1 MAGENVQNN
10 ATHKDVEA
18 ATTHP
23 TEFPSRSLQPG
34 EKYQIEQG
42 VVTIVENFG
51 VGHVAQ
57 VYLVDIN
64 GIQAVLKLQ
73 RSDKAH
79 LARGGQAIQIEASVL
94 EKLNAAEI
102 KPLQEVMSFVDRSR
116 LVQETVAERSI
127 VALLGSGK
135 DSAGKFY
142 QIQELAPPE
151 IQRFPIQSYDDEVR
165 IFRVMLKVAEAMKL
179 AHDNGFSLKD
189 FRASKLDRIRVD
201 WEKPDDVKVIDWN
214 ITGGTLDLEP
224 NPELDRVYFG
234 VHLYNLLLGY
244 NKLDVWDV
252 TGLPQDLTLLL
263 EQWRELSY
271 FSQQILLSLLN
282 KDATQRYRDDT
293 QILSDLKLA
302 ISVADMSHAELMS
315 ACSRF
320 RDAGDTRRTLM
331 VADIGLERASTDEER
346 HFYEQIF
353 EDLGKDAPVRI
364 RDGDM
369 IGNSDEDAASLSM
382 EERKIW
388 ETIYRGLQDPN
399 TAKERALIN
408 FVIGW
413 CSSYSDELYQ
423 RVVGGAVQYSIE
435 LVIAIACQEKKLDR
449 FSVLI
454 RTLVENSKWQDVI
467 SLVMSTQ
474 MQNSSMYEKKALL
487 CVEALN
493 RSQRIAE
500 LQEIRLVLGVNHP
513 KVLEAVSLA
522 LTDLEKTASVQPIE
536 TDVSAQ
542 VDQEDKAKD
551 FVTASDT
558 AGAKTDKPSQDVLVL
573 DSEAEEGKTEFSP
586 IQLPYSFPENI
597 SAGERFI
604 IDGADVEIVSPI
616 GGGAVSLVFLVNID
630 DKQAVLKLP
639 QLGHLFPKQ
648 DEGYARRV
656 IMNRYKGLQV
666 ESEALLRLN
675 SLEEPKLL
683 SATSMV
689 ERLRIADETKNR
701 RHIISLLAYG
711 HDQSGMPF
719 VVQELSPEERV
730 QLLLEGSPAYE
741 FQILT
746 IMRQVAQ
753 AIKLAHQQKLTLSD
767 FGNSKDDRV
776 RVDYSDPDH
785 PHVKIIDWNIT
796 GGLGEFKY
804 TPKRDWVYFGAHLY
818 KMLLPGRWNPLS
830 GVLISKRDDED
841 LDLNLLPQDLSQVED
856 RENQWKQLTWVSK
869 RILRRILSRQS
880 QERDADTIDELFSDI
895 DYLETA
901 SMYFDKP
908 QPAATSVFKAGAKFN
923 LDMEEYERALID
935 ADLGLRVATEPED
948 ILYFLSV
955 VDLVNDPDYSIDELP
970 DEVSAR
976 IKAVKA
982 ANSLVTTELDSG
994 TIISEMP
1001 ETEEGTDALARVAE
1015 DNQSS
1020 PVAIADFDTDKAIVI
1035 QETAM
1040 ATERAQRTLHIA
1052 HVKLLEG
1059 WLNEHR
1065 AKPGG
1070 DQEDI
1075 TPLFTSQEET
1085 ALEALTANIS
1095 NNGRTFETMD
1105 ISVKSE
1111 NGVQTLYAL
1120 IKLGNDA
1127 AERISQQ
1134 VILLKE
1140 VGDHDAHTVL
1150 WLKQEIVRLCVTQLQ
1165 AYRVALKVLENSNL
1179 SSQPKL
1185 QALAADLQSRLAIGE
1200 RNVKEILAEPELVR
1214 EKAVPSPSELIPSQT
1229 TDLIIHPTKGGPKAD
1244 YNDPYNR
1251 FDRIGRSADPG
1262 ISLKDYLKSQKP
1274 KKREN
1279 TLPTEVAPA
1288 SDESSRQRQALYD
1301 SLTAVVAKSPEFKAL
1316 LTESKLQELIKLFE
1330 RLNKHD
1336 TPSASEIRTYYPLL
1350 GQLLG
1355 GLIAVYTSV
1364 DTTLSPHDFSP
1375 SQDPEDVST
1384 SIANLL
1390 NKILELFSE
1399 KNFLVIMKQA
1409 GDGRVAQQGR
1419 LGLSVS
1425 SDDYLSRSWMSAES
1439 QWQSLTEQAGVNID
1453 TFLDLLRQIQS
1464 YISVNDLLPP
1474 LVLKNINPIV

>member
-1 MAGENVQNN
+1 MTRE
-10 ATHKDVEA
+10 
-18 ATTHP
+18 
-23 TEFPSRSLQPG
+23 
-34 EKYQIEQG
+34 
-42 VVTIVENFG
+42 
-51 VGHVAQ
+51 
-57 VYLVDIN
+57 
-64 GIQAVLKLQ
+64 
-73 RSDKAH
+73 
-79 LARGGQAIQIEASVL
+79 QAILDELLPENLVL
-94 EKLNAAEI
+94 SSFQELNAGFEEVTLPFTFPEKIQDGEI
-102 KPLQEVMSFVDRSR
+102 FEIDG
-116 LVQETVAERSI
+116 VQ
-127 VALLGSGK
+127 
-135 DSAGKFY
+135 
-142 QIQELAPPE
+142 
-151 IQRFPIQSYDDEVR
+151 
-165 IFRVMLKVAEAMKL
+165 
-179 AHDNGFSLKD
+179 
-189 FRASKLDRIRVD
+189 
-201 WEKPDDVKVIDWN
+201 VKVTAR
-214 ITGGTLDLEP
+214 TGGSVS
-224 NPELDRVYFG
+224 RVYF
-234 VHLYNLLLGY
+234 
-244 NKLDVWDV
+244 
-252 TGLPQDLTLLL
+252 L
-263 EQWRELSY
+263 E
-271 FSQQILLSLLN
+271 IG
-282 KDATQRYRDDT
+282 DQR
-293 QILSDLKLA
+293 
-302 ISVADMSHAELMS
+302 
-315 ACSRF
+315 
-320 RDAGDTRRTLM
+320 
-331 VADIGLERASTDEER
+331 
-346 HFYEQIF
+346 
-353 EDLGKDAPVRI
+353 
-364 RDGDM
+364 
-369 IGNSDEDAASLSM
+369 
-382 EERKIW
+382 
-388 ETIYRGLQDPN
+388 
-399 TAKERALIN
+399 
-408 FVIGW
+408 
-413 CSSYSDELYQ
+413 
-423 RVVGGAVQYSIE
+423 
-435 LVIAIACQEKKLDR
+435 
-449 FSVLI
+449 
-454 RTLVENSKWQDVI
+454 
-467 SLVMSTQ
+467 
-474 MQNSSMYEKKALL
+474 
-487 CVEALN
+487 
-493 RSQRIAE
+493 
-500 LQEIRLVLGVNHP
+500 
-513 KVLEAVSLA
+513 
-522 LTDLEKTASVQPIE
+522 
-536 TDVSAQ
+536 
-542 VDQEDKAKD
+542 
-551 FVTASDT
+551 
-558 AGAKTDKPSQDVLVL
+558 
-573 DSEAEEGKTEFSP
+573 
-586 IQLPYSFPENI
+586 
-597 SAGERFI
+597 
-604 IDGADVEIVSPI
+604 
-616 GGGAVSLVFLVNID
+616 
-630 DKQAVLKLP
+630 AVLKLP
-639 QLGHLFPKQ
+639 VLETIISGSSPVENMYRAL
-648 DEGYARRV
+648 RV
-656 IMNRYKGLQV
+656 ELA
-666 ESEALLRLN
+666 ALLRLN
-675 SLEEPKLL
+675 QAEEPALA
-683 SATSMV
+683 SATTLLDKLHV
-689 ERLRIADETKNR
+689 ADQTQKT
-701 RHIISLLAYG
+701 RHIVALLAYG

-719 VVQELSPEERV
+719 VVQELAPEERV
-730 QLLLEGSPAYE
+730 QPSLEGSPAYE

-753 AIKLAHQQKLTLSD
+753 AIKLAHQQKLSLND
-767 FGNSKDDRV
+767 FGLDKADRIW
-776 RVDYSDPDH
+776 VDYSDPDR
-785 PHVKIIDWNIT
+785 PRVKIIDWNIT
-796 GGLGEFKY
+796 GGLGDFKY
-804 TPKRDWVYFGAHLY
+804 IPKRDWLYFGAHLY
-818 KMLLPGRWNPLS
+818 PMLLPGRWNPLS
-830 GVLISKRDDED
+830 NVLTSKNDDDNLD
-841 LDLNLLPQDLSQVED
+841 LDLLPEDLSLVED

-880 QERDADTIDELFSDI
+880 QERDADTIDDLFSDI
-895 DYLETA
+895 DYLETV
-901 SMYFDKP
+901 SILFDKP
-908 QPAATSVFKAGAKFN
+908 NHVATSLYSAGAKRN
-923 LDMEEYERALID
+923 LEMKEYNRALID
-935 ADLGLRVATEPED
+935 ADLGLRVATDPAD
-948 ILYFLSV
+948 ITFFLSV
-955 VDLVNDPDYSIDELP
+955 VDQVNDPDYSLTELP
-970 DEVSAR
+970 NDVLAR
-976 IKAVKA
+976 IRAVQE
-982 ANSLVTTELDSG
+982 ANCLVTTELQSG
-994 TIISEMP
+994 TIISAMP
-1001 ETEEGTDALARVAE
+1001 KTEEGTDALARVAE

-1020 PVAIADFDTDKAIVI
+1020 HVATADLYEDEATAI
-1035 QETAM
+1035 QETSM
-1040 ATERAQRTLHIA
+1040 ATERARGTVHTA
-1052 HVKLLEG
+1052 HVQLLEG

-1065 AKPGG
+1065 AKPGA

-1464 YISVNDLLPP
+1464 YISVNDPLPP